1 MIACSRGLGLSGEE
15 NIKVP
20 KVNGCHLRLANYT
33 IKLKLE
39 EEKQLKIENSRNCIE
54 KTHQLPAPN
63 SFKNLQR
70 AELCIHKKNL
80 T

>member
-39 EEKQLKIENSRNCIE
+39 EEKQLKIENSRNFIE
-54 KTHQLPAPN
+54 KN
-63 SFKNLQR
+63 SSI
-70 AELCIHKKNL
+70 AGSE
-80 T
+80 

>member
-39 EEKQLKIENSRNCIE
+39 EEKQLKIENSRNFIE
-54 KTHQLPAPN
+54 
-63 SFKNLQR
+63 
-70 AELCIHKKNL
+70 KKNL